1 MRVVMVV
8 TLSAPRM
15 ILMNSLLTQSF
26 HKTSSR
32 LACQFTTSLGFI
44 ESPFVR
50 YVKHEDNYNFSSPF
64 ESLPAYKI
72 SGQHTAWNSKF
83 MHAHL
88 IKTCDLQSDIFAV
101 NSLLDFHC
109 KSADMVVARK
119 LFDSIPIPN
128 DVSWNIMISGYRHN
142 SMFENSSEM
151 FSRMHSVGADP
162 NEFSYCSVLSACVA
176 LQGPLFGEQVFSLVL
191 KNGFLSSGFVQ
202 TQMLQT
208 LSKFHGFKEAL
219 RFFNYLSCTNVACWN
234 TIISG
239 AVKTGESC
247 VALNLFCQMLRAYL
261 MPNSYTFPSVLTA
274 CCILKDMQ
282 MGKVVHGCV
291 VKCCATDIF
300 VKTAIVD
307 FYAKFGCMDEAFREF
322 SHMSVHNVVSW
333 TAIISGFVQDNDIFS
348 ALKLFKDM
356 RQIGEEINSY
366 TLTSV
371 LSACAKPGMIDLAV
385 QIHSLILKLGFY
397 LYLNVGAALINMY
410 AKMGEVELSELAFNE
425 MENKKDQGTWAA
437 ILSSFAQNQK
447 SRRVVELFRVMLREG
462 VKPNEYCISSVLSI
476 ISCLT
481 LVTQMHSYTLRS
493 GFVTEASVGCS
504 LFTIYSKC
512 GNLEESY
519 KVFLQVPIKDNV
531 SWTSMIAGL
540 AEHGY
545 AEQALQLFRD
555 MIYQKILPDHMV
567 LIPTLSAC
575 SILQSLQ
582 MGKEIHG
589 YAFRLGIGKNLAFC
603 GALVNMYSKC
613 GSLNLARTV
622 FDMLPEKD
630 AFACSSM
637 VAGYAQRGLIEKA
650 FLLFREMLFADV
662 SVDSAVISSILGAA
676 AISYQSEIGTQLHA
690 YVQKLGLQAD
700 VYIGSS
706 LMTMYSKC
714 GSILDCRKAFDDA
727 EKPDVIGWTSMIV
740 SYAYHG
746 KGVEALEAYELMR
759 KDGVKPDA
767 VTFVG
772 ILSACSHSG
781 LVEEAFFYLN
791 SMLKDYGI
799 TPGHRHYACI
809 VDVLGRSGRVREA
822 ESFINEMPIEADALI
837 WETLLAACKVHGDFE
852 LGKVAAKKVMEFISS
867 DAGAYVS
874 LSNICADVGQ
884 WEEVAKIRS
893 SLNWTGMKKEP
904 GWSLM

>member
-1 MRVVMVV
+1 MVV

-15 ILMNSLLTQSF
+15 ILMNSLLTQSY

-32 LACQFTTSLGFI
+32 LACQFTTSLG
-44 ESPFVR
+44 
-50 YVKHEDNYNFSSPF
+50 
-64 ESLPAYKI
+64 
-72 SGQHTAWNSKF
+72 QHTTWNSKF

-119 LFDSIPIPN
+119 LFDLIPIPN
-128 DVSWNIMISGYRHN
+128 DVSWNIMISGYRQN
-142 SMFENSSEM
+142 SMFENSWEM
-151 FSRMHSVGADP
+151 FSRMRSVGANP
-162 NEFSYCSVLSACVA
+162 NEFSYWSVLSACVA

-208 LSKFHGFKEAL
+208 FSKFHGFKEAL

-247 VALNLFCQMLRAYL
+247 VALNLFRQMLRAYL

-274 CCILKDMQ
+274 CCILRDMQ

-300 VKTAIVD
+300 LKTAILL
-307 FYAKFGCMDEAFREF
+307 EN

-356 RQIGEEINSY
+356 RQIGQEINSY

-493 GFVTEASVGCS
+493 GFVTEASVGFS

-519 KVFLQVPIKDNV
+519 KVFLQVPVKDNV

-575 SILQSLQ
+575 STLQSLQ

-589 YAFRLGIGKNLAFC
+589 YAFRLGIGKNSAFC

-662 SVDSAVISSILGAA
+662 SVDSSVISSILGAA

-700 VYIGSS
+700 YFRIQ
-706 LMTMYSKC
+706 
-714 GSILDCRKAFDDA
+714 KAFDDA

-791 SMLKDYGI
+791 SMLIDYGI
-799 TPGHRHYACI
+799 TPDHRHYACI
-809 VDVLGRSGRVREA
+809 VDVRGRSGRVREA

-852 LGKVAAKKVMEFISS
+852 LGKVAAKKFMEFISS
-867 DAGAYVS
+867 DAGAYVC

-904 GWSLM
+904 VWSLM